1 MLTIGSHELA
11 PAYHHVHNQV
21 VSQWETENTL
31 AKKQNKNVL
40 KGMIEVKETQREA
53 DKSMN
58 IPKTTVLYTL
68 SE

>member
-11 PAYHHVHNQV
+11 PVYHHVHNQV
-21 VSQWETENTL
+21 VSHWETENTL